1 MFNTAKMNRPV
12 LCLLI
17 ASSAAA
23 LYANDE
29 VRSTQEELR
38 RRNIYFGDIDGRN
51 SPELEQALKHYQKR
65 KGLSAT
71 GQEDHD
77 TLRSLGVV
85 SRAPNEPL
93 PREVQLPE
101 EPVLKSDTRL
111 DVGAEAHE
119 IASSAGISV
128 ASVAPEEIA
137 SGRSRRAKRGEPIY
151 RPTPTDAN
159 PGSKAKGAVHPS
171 PGAQLQSPASL
182 ADYVNR
188 YLQAVSRNNLEDELH
203 FYADHVDYL
212 GNGWVDRRIIEHS
225 LRKYYARWP
234 HRHYSRVEVFSS
246 RPISSRGVIV
256 VKYRVGFNLGNGKS
270 KARGETD
277 NEIVIN
283 AATADPRII
292 SIKETRVRR

>member
-1 MFNTAKMNRPV
+1 MLNIPKMNRPIV
-12 LCLLI
+12 CLIL
-17 ASSAAA
+17 ASSAAV

-38 RRNIYFGDIDGRN
+38 RRNIYFGDIDGRS

-65 KGLSAT
+65 KGLSAS
-71 GQEDHD
+71 GLNDRD

-85 SRAPNEPL
+85 ARSPNDPM
-93 PREVQLPE
+93 PKEVQLPE
-101 EPVLKSDTRL
+101 EPVLKSDTRI
-111 DVGAEAHE
+111 DVAGEAHE
-119 IASSAGISV
+119 IASSTGVSV
-128 ASVAPEEIA
+128 ASVAPDEVA
-137 SGRSRRAKRGEPIY
+137 SGKSRRAKRGASAHY
-151 RPTPTDAN
+151 QAPTTASAAPKTK
-159 PGSKAKGAVHPS
+159 GSAPVVTGTS
-171 PGAQLQSPASL
+171 LQAPEVL

-188 YLQAVSRNNLEDELH
+188 YLHAVSHNDLEDELH
-203 FYADHVDYL
+203 FYADRVDYL

-234 HRHYSRVEVFSS
+234 HRSYSRVEVFNS
-246 RPISSRGVIV
+246 RAVPSAGVIV
-256 VKYRVGFNLGNGKS
+256 VKYRVSFSLSNGKS
-270 KARGETD
+270 KARGATD

>member
-1 MFNTAKMNRPV
+1 MNRPV
-12 LCLLI
+12 IFLI
-17 ASSAAA
+17 LASSAAV

-38 RRNIYFGDIDGRN
+38 RRNIYFGDIDGRP

-71 GQEDHD
+71 GQDDHD

-85 SRAPNEPL
+85 ARSPGDPL
-93 PREVQLPE
+93 PKEVQLPE
-101 EPVLKSDTRL
+101 EPVLKSDTRI
-111 DVGAEAHE
+111 DIVGEAHE
-119 IASSAGISV
+119 IASSTGVSV
-128 ASVAPEEIA
+128 ASVAPDEVA
-137 SGRSRRAKRGEPIY
+137 SGKSRRSKRDASAY
-151 RPTPTDAN
+151 RPAAAAANVAPKIKGSAPTVT
-159 PGSKAKGAVHPS
+159 GSSLKAPEV
-171 PGAQLQSPASL
+171 L

-188 YLQAVSRNNLEDELH
+188 YLHAVSHNDLEDELH
-203 FYADHVDYL
+203 FYADRVDYL

-225 LRKYYARWP
+225 LSKYYARWP
-234 HRHYSRVEVFSS
+234 HRRYSHVEAFNS
-246 RPISSRGVIV
+246 RAIPSAGVIV
-256 VKYRVGFNLGNGKS
+256 VKYRVGFILGNGKS

-292 SIKETRVRR
+292 SIKETRVRH